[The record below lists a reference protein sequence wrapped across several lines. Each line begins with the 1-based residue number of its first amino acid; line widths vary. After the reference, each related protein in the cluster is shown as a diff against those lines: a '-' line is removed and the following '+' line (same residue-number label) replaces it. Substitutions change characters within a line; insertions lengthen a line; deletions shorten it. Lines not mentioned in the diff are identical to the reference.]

1 MKIPYGLDFLDYAI
15 PGKKGARIYAS
26 QFKTVNY
33 EEMLDIAGTIVAKPN
48 EPSSL
53 WVLNKSDESW
63 RVTTPSGKHKRINP
77 GEVLPLKDNLSFEAG
92 KTAVRVKKN

>member
-1 MKIPYGLDFLDYAI
+1 MAISKHEEKKQLSEDNERRDLEKNNFVFPPAYSRGKRKI
-15 PGKKGARIYAS
+15 
-26 QFKTVNY
+26 QFPIG
-33 EEMLDIAGTIVAKPN
+33 MD
-48 EPSSL
+48 
-53 WVLNKSDESW
+53 KSDESW